1 MGSCF
6 SRCFRRR
13 HSIMDVE
20 GNHINVEE
28 EFDEFN
34 ESDDLLVEVRH
45 IAKARPPTPYT
56 DDAVIVKQ

>member
-1 MGSCF
+1 
-6 SRCFRRR
+6 
-13 HSIMDVE
+13 MDVE